1 MRVRRTHREA
11 PRLVAVAANPRPTT
25 TATGMVVGTQGDE
38 KTAAASPESS
48 AVAASTA
55 KVSMKNQAAE
65 LRSRRPHTDGE
76 LPSSSSSSSSSS
88 SMGTPLSSRLTTLG
102 VPTTGLE
109 DDDGAA
115 VR

>member
-11 PRLVAVAANPRPTT
+11 PRLVAVAAHPRPTT

-38 KTAAASPESS
+38 KTAVASPESS

-76 LPSSSSSSSSSS
+76 LPSSSSSSSSS
-88 SMGTPLSSRLTTLG
+88 MGTPLSSRLTTLG
-102 VPTTGLE
+102 VSTTGLE

>member
-38 KTAAASPESS
+38 KTAVASPESS

-88 SMGTPLSSRLTTLG
+88 MGTPLSSRLTTLG
-102 VPTTGLE
+102 VSTTGLE